1 MCSVSIVRTVAF
13 GEPGKVPTENGIERW
28 SIDVFA
34 STTTATVFLLME
46 LPTTRKEGSEVI
58 SVYVCVS
65 DAVENPGR

>member
-1 MCSVSIVRTVAF
+1 M
-13 GEPGKVPTENGIERW
+13 PTANGIERW